1 MKTFIK
7 GIFYIL
13 TLPIKYIIKIFKNI
27 ISRLKFS
34 ISFKLTVSFLLLY
47 IFIIILIAVI
57 SSIGYFQF
65 LLGDFIYNT
74 AKDDYIYISNYIN
87 NNENKNSDNNYYN
100 KIKLDNNSIKSINIY
115 DKYYRKKYISNKNY
129 DNKCTNN
136 ILVKM
141 ENIIMNNTYI
151 YFCDINTTNGVVY
164 INIYYDIYFLLK
176 QTFVIFL
183 LVIASGVVGI
193 VFYYPIISKTSNKII
208 KPVKNMTK
216 IAKTISVNNINTRL
230 DIDDVQDEL
239 KELSE
244 TFNEMMDRIENGYN
258 SQKRFVSDASHELRT
273 PIAVIKGYVNML
285 DRWGKNDKCVL
296 EESILAIKNES
307 DNMQDLIEK
316 LLFIARNDKNTISYN
331 KEDFCINTLLDEIK
345 KETILIDKEHNFNFE
360 FNDKIYIY
368 ADRNRIKQAIRIF
381 IDNAIKFTPE
391 GGDITISGF
400 ISDDYYYS
408 LKIKDTGI
416 GISNN
421 DLHKIFNRLY
431 RTEESRNKSIGGHGL
446 GLSIAKIIILGH
458 KGKIKVKSKLN
469 EGSEFVILLPYI
481 I

>member
-1 MKTFIK
+1 MRTFIK
-7 GIFYIL
+7 SIFYVL
-13 TLPIKYIIKIFKNI
+13 LLPIRLLIKIFKI
-27 ISRLKFS
+27 VISRLKFS
-34 ISFKLTVSFLLLY
+34 ISFKLTVSFVLSY
-47 IFIIILIAVI
+47 IFVMLLISVF
-57 SSIGYFQF
+57 SSIGYFYF
-65 LLGDFIYNT
+65 ILGD
-74 AKDDYIYISNYIN
+74 YIN
-87 NNENKNSDNNYYN
+87 NTVKNDYSRLSNYLNNIEDINNSNYYS
-100 KIKLDNNSIKSINIY
+100 KINLVNDNIKSINIY
-115 DKYYRKKYISNKNY
+115 DSYYRKKYISNKIF

-136 ILVKM
+136 ILVKV
-141 ENIIMNNTYI
+141 ENIIKNGIFIYYCSISTNN
-151 YFCDINTTNGVVY
+151 DVVY
-164 INIYYDIYFLLK
+164 VNIYYDICFLLK
-176 QTFVIFL
+176 QTFIIFC
-183 LVIASGVVGI
+183 LVIASGVIGI
-193 VFYYPIISKTSNKII
+193 VFYYPIVLKTSNKLI
-208 KPVKNMTK
+208 KPVKSMTK

-285 DRWGKNDKCVL
+285 DRWGKNDKSVL

-316 LLFIARNDKNTISYN
+316 LLFIARNDKNTISYK
-331 KEDFCINTLLDEIK
+331 KEDFDINSLLDEIK
-345 KETILIDKEHNFNFE
+345 KETILIDKNHRFKFNYS
-360 FNDKIYIY
+360 NKVYIY
-368 ADRNRIKQAIRIF
+368 ADRNRIKQSIRIF

-391 GGDITISGF
+391 GGEITINGF
-400 ISDDYYYS
+400 LTGDYYS
-408 LKIKDTGI
+408 LKIIDSGI
-416 GISNN
+416 GISNK
-421 DLHKIFNRLY
+421 DLPKIFNRLY